1 MAVTQVNAIDN
12 FRSLHNASDHIS
24 IVCKLNIPYVSTS
37 ECHNTGHFDFKRG
50 DFLSLKYHLS
60 CVNWH
65 ELLYSCPTVDSMLTI
80 FLDTFFSICS
90 LCIPFTSGSKRK
102 ATNYPSHVKKLF
114 SKCKY
119 LSKHKHRPN
128 GVLKWR
134 TAQDNYMLAI
144 QQFVIAREQNILESG
159 DCSAFYKYVNLR
171 RIHRE
176 GVAPLANKYG
186 KLATS
191 NMRKL
196 KF

>member
-1 MAVTQVNAIDN
+1 M
-12 FRSLHNASDHIS
+12 
-24 IVCKLNIPYVSTS
+24 
-37 ECHNTGHFDFKRG
+37 
-50 DFLSLKYHLS
+50 
-60 CVNWH
+60 
-65 ELLYSCPTVDSMLTI
+65 
-80 FLDTFFSICS
+80 
-90 LCIPFTSGSKRK
+90 CIPFTSGSKRK
-102 ATNYPSHVKKLF
+102 ATNYPSHVKKWF

-119 LSKHKHRPN
+119 LSKHKHLPN

-176 GVAPLANKYG
+176 GVDLLQINMANWQQ
-186 KLATS
+186 AT
-191 NMRKL
+191 MRKL